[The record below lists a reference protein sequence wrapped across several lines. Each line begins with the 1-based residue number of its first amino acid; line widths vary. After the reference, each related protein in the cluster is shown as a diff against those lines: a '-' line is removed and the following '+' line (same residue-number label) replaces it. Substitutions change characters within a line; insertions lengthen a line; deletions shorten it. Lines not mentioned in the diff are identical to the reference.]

1 MTAIAPLLS
10 THLNAQTL
18 VSWEELNPVLQAQI
32 RSATGSDDGVECVA
46 YPQTQDE
53 LATLLKVAHTNRW
66 RILPL
71 GSGSK
76 LHWGGL
82 VPSVDLVVSTAG
94 LTRVVEHAVGDLTVT
109 AEAGLAIATLHQ
121 TLTPHRQWLPIS
133 PTYPQSTL
141 GGLVATADAGALR
154 QRYGGIRDLLIGI
167 TMVRYDG
174 QIAHAGGRVVKN
186 VAGYDLMK
194 LLTGSF
200 GTLGIISEVTFR
212 LYPVPESSETV
223 VLTGTLEAIAQTLQ
237 TLRASALT
245 PTAIEL
251 LATETVQ
258 ALNVGQGMGLMVR
271 FQTIP
276 VSIQQQVTQL
286 LAWATPAGLTG
297 DRLSGEA
304 ETHLWHQ
311 LQEQLMGVPNLEA
324 IACKIGVL
332 PTSSAIALDK
342 LSHCLG
348 SLDAGVIHAG
358 SGLGMVRCRATD
370 ESGQTLLAAR
380 QICEAHGGFLTVLEA
395 PKSLKQTIDVWGYS
409 GNALDAM
416 RRLKQ
421 QFDPHSLLSP
431 NRFIAGL

>member
-32 RSATGSDDGVECVA
+32 RSATDSDEGVECVA

-53 LATLLKVAHTNRW
+53 LATILQVAYANRW

-71 GSGSK
+71 GTGSK
-76 LHWGGL
+76 LQWGGL
-82 VPSVDLVVSTAG
+82 APSVDLAVSTAG
-94 LTRVVEHAVGDLTVT
+94 LTRVVDHAVGDLTVT

-174 QIAHAGGRVVKN
+174 QVAHAGGRVVKN

-223 VLTGTLEAIAQTLQ
+223 VLTGTVAAIAQTLQ

-245 PTAIEL
+245 PTAIDL

-258 ALNVGQGMGLMVR
+258 ALNLGQGMGLMVR
-271 FQTIP
+271 FQTTP
-276 VSIQQQVTQL
+276 VSIQQQATQL
-286 LAWATPAGLTG
+286 IDWAAQAGLTG
-297 DRLSGEA
+297 DRLSGEP

-311 LQEQLMGVPNLEA
+311 LQEQLIGTPSLSA

-332 PTSSAIALDK
+332 PAVSAIALDK

-358 SGLGMVRCRATD
+358 SGLGMVRCGAIG
-370 ESGQTLLAAR
+370 ESGQRLRAAR
-380 QICEAHGGFLTVLEA
+380 EICEAHGGFLTVLDA
-395 PKSLKQTIDVWGYS
+395 PKSLKQAIDVWGYS

-421 QFDPHSLLSP
+421 RFDPHSLLSP